1 MTQPDEGLG
10 IAMRPLMSAV
20 EAAIRSAIKQ
30 SSIGSDANRQWQR
43 LLREVQTIRREHVC

>member
-1 MTQPDEGLG
+1 MTQPDENLG

-20 EAAIRSAIKQ
+20 EAAIKQ
-30 SSIGSDANRQWQR
+30 SSIGSDANK